1 MTLEMTHLA
10 MNVSE
15 SRLKERFHFM
25 SISIIPK
32 GFWSLE
38 RRSGRGMRIQTKSIE
53 GKVQEEMERNV

>member
-1 MTLEMTHLA
+1 MALGITHPA

-15 SRLKERFHFM
+15 SRLKERFHSM

-38 RRSGRGMRIQTKSIE
+38 RQSSRGMRIQTKSIE